1 MPLTDLQFNKGTLSP
16 NFTTNVDNYVLY
28 IDGSGL
34 TLTPTFS
41 GTLTV
46 IQDSSTLT
54 PIDNVYSVNGVNMG
68 DSSTITITVSENS
81 VDTVYTI
88 TVSRAD
94 TRLTALTNTS
104 GYGLSP
110 SFASGTLSYTLNIDM
125 TDSLP
130 SFTPTKSE
138 ATATLAV
145 TQGATTIT
153 ENSGDYLLT
162 QSISQGSSSTVSI
175 IVSHLG
181 FSQTYTIA
189 VSRADT
195 RLTALTNTSG
205 YSISPAFASGTLS
218 YTLNID
224 MTDSLPSFTPTKSEA
239 TATLAVTQGATTITV
254 NAGAYLLTQTISQGS
269 SSTVSIIVSH
279 LGFSQTYTIAVSR
292 ADTRL
297 TALTNTS
304 GYSISPAFASGT
316 LSYTLNIDMTDSL
329 PSFTPTKSEATATLA
344 VTQGA
349 TTITVN
355 AGAYLLTQTIS
366 QGSSS
371 TVSIIVSHLG
381 FSQTYTITVSRADT
395 RLTALTNTGGRS
407 MSPSFAT
414 GTLSYTLD
422 IDMTD
427 SLPSFTP
434 TKSEATATLAVT
446 QGATTITVN
455 AGAYLLTQTI
465 SQGSSSTV
473 SIIVSHLGFS
483 QTYTIAVS
491 RADTRLTA
499 LTNTSGYSIS
509 PAFASGTLS
518 YTLNIDMTDSLPS
531 FTPTKSEATATL
543 DVTQG
548 ATTITV
554 NAGAYLLTQTISQGN
569 SSTVSIVVSHL
580 GFSQTYTITVSRAD
594 TRLSALTNTGGRSMS
609 PSFAMGTLSYTL
621 KIHMD
626 DSLPSITPTKN
637 NNSASLLVKQDAVTI
652 TDNSGYQLS
661 TITRG
666 STSQVTI
673 TVSHLGFT
681 SVYTVSVTRVDST
694 LSSVT
699 PTPRNLLSN
708 FSSTTYSYSLNVN
721 QDDSLPSFTLSTTS
735 NTATLTVTQD
745 STSISKVSN
754 QYTLTETI
762 NVGSSSTVTI
772 TVTNETFSKSYTITV
787 NRVDTTLSSLT
798 SDVRPL
804 VETFSSALKSYTV
817 NLDNLDA
824 LPGFT
829 LSLTDSTNS
838 SVTVNQDST
847 GLTISSGKY
856 TFVNSIA
863 LKASSSLNITVSQ
876 PGCSTTYT
884 VTVNRIDT
892 NLSALTTNVGYL
904 ATAFSPTT
912 YTYDLIIFST
922 SNLPTLTL
930 TSSDVLST
938 LSVTQDN
945 SSPSSSITFTLPNSI
960 SQDSSSTVSI
970 RVSRLNYYKDY
981 TLTVRRTIERTVNT
995 SKQLTYHSS
1004 TQTIDANSDKYNLLS
1019 LSVNVEDIFF
1029 SKPTGVAYGVLT
1041 GYSGVVTK
1049 FSVTALDKQNATVT
1063 SFTETPVNLIL
1074 TLPNADISKTFQ
1086 IFKVDPNTGIKVSPQ
1101 PSGLP
1106 KNVVYDSNSQRFS
1119 VSINSLSTFI
1129 VQDTTPPSGTLGGDP
1144 HLVNIK
1150 GEVVLI
1156 PNSWKYFRFYE
1167 DETQMVCIKCEHL
1180 HNDII
1185 ENMHKYIDGQT
1196 AKVELWRDRYV
1207 RKYTYMVELD
1217 IINKPSLEVVCKID
1231 MITGTII
1238 FNKSITVDKIISEG
1252 LYSISNKF
1260 MYECRNN
1267 ISYGIYLASGSI
1279 LNLTID
1285 NFWDDLNNLTVTLG
1299 SGVSTVKG
1307 ELFEHSEE
1315 NNLS

>member
-1 MPLTDLQFNKGTLSP
+1 
-16 NFTTNVDNYVLY
+16 
-28 IDGSGL
+28 
-34 TLTPTFS
+34 
-41 GTLTV
+41 
-46 IQDSSTLT
+46 
-54 PIDNVYSVNGVNMG
+54 
-68 DSSTITITVSENS
+68 
-81 VDTVYTI
+81 
-88 TVSRAD
+88 
-94 TRLTALTNTS
+94 
-104 GYGLSP
+104 
-110 SFASGTLSYTLNIDM
+110 
-125 TDSLP
+125 
-130 SFTPTKSE
+130 
-138 ATATLAV
+138 
-145 TQGATTIT
+145 
-153 ENSGDYLLT
+153 
-162 QSISQGSSSTVSI
+162 
-175 IVSHLG
+175 
-181 FSQTYTIA
+181 
-189 VSRADT
+189 
-195 RLTALTNTSG
+195 
-205 YSISPAFASGTLS
+205 
-218 YTLNID
+218 
-224 MTDSLPSFTPTKSEA
+224 
-239 TATLAVTQGATTITV
+239 
-254 NAGAYLLTQTISQGS
+254 
-269 SSTVSIIVSH
+269 
-279 LGFSQTYTIAVSR
+279 
-292 ADTRL
+292 
-297 TALTNTS
+297 
-304 GYSISPAFASGT
+304 
-316 LSYTLNIDMTDSL
+316 
-329 PSFTPTKSEATATLA
+329 
-344 VTQGA
+344 
-349 TTITVN
+349 
-355 AGAYLLTQTIS
+355 
-366 QGSSS
+366 
-371 TVSIIVSHLG
+371 
-381 FSQTYTITVSRADT
+381 
-395 RLTALTNTGGRS
+395 

-1167 DETQMVCIKCEHL
+1167 DETQKVCIKCEHL